1 MEARAGISIGDD
13 EDVVPG
19 GAGRIGQKRT
29 WPKIIHL
36 KWGGGKVRHYRES
49 TYIRMLR
56 RLHDTPTCLF
66 LMPYEVK
73 VIPIFQMR
81 ARTGAQRRVTHLCG
95 VTSFLSCRGQ
105 NPVL

>member
-36 KWGGGKVRHYRES
+36 KWGGGEGE
-49 TYIRMLR
+49 TL
-56 RLHDTPTCLF
+56 
-66 LMPYEVK
+66 
-73 VIPIFQMR
+73 
-81 ARTGAQRRVTHLCG
+81 QRKHIHK
-95 VTSFLSCRGQ
+95 
-105 NPVL
+105 NA